1 MGRSD
6 SAGGLVSGTI
16 REQGLLSDSTCTS
29 VLLSDWLLCVGGV
42 AVGGVTGKVWV
53 GVDVGV
59 GLEME
64 EEVGMS
70 LLGLT

>member
-1 MGRSD
+1 M
-6 SAGGLVSGTI
+6 VSGTI

-42 AVGGVTGKVWV
+42 AVGGVTGEVC
-53 GVDVGV
+53 V